1 MVGAFEAGFYPTAVG
16 YLSCFYRRYDL
27 AVRLA
32 LFYGQY
38 AIAGAF
44 SSSIGMF
51 AALRIGKNKADDSDK
66 AYGVF
71 HLKGSGLYNWQYL
84 FILEGGLTV
93 IMALIAWVWLP
104 DGPGDAWFLT
114 KDERILAT
122 SRIIK
127 DNADYIMQDYGNDGI
142 ETDRLTRRDVEET
155 VKDWK
160 TWYVLVFNICAS
172 VPNQTFS
179 VFLPLVVQGL
189 GYSSIEANLVSL
201 HDICEPHDL
210 FADIIHSDVSPA
222 LCLWSGRLVPFC
234 A

>member
-1 MVGAFEAGFYPTAVG
+1 MRLMVGAFESGFYPTAVG

-44 SSSIGMF
+44 SGSIGMLVTHKDRKHE
-51 AALRIGKNKADDSDK
+51 ANHSNKAF
-66 AYGVF
+66 GVF
-71 HLKGSGLYNWQYL
+71 HLRFTRLHNWQYL
-84 FILEGGLTV
+84 FIIEGGLTIV
-93 IMALIAWVWLP
+93 MALVAWFWLP
-104 DGPGDAWFLT
+104 DGPGSAWFLNEE
-114 KDERILAT
+114 ERVLAT

-127 DNADYIMQDYGNDGI
+127 DNVDYITHNYSSNGI
-142 ETDRLTRRDVEET
+142 ETDRLTKRDVKET
-155 VKDWK
+155 IKDWK

-189 GYSSIEANLVSL
+189 GYSSIEANLVIQSQ
-201 HDICEPHDL
+201 I
-210 FADIIHSDVSPA
+210 STS
-222 LCLWSGRLVPFC
+222 
-234 A
+234 